1 MSYFIYL
8 FFEIEIWLI
17 CNVPGVQQSDL
28 VLYIYIYIYIY
39 IYTIFSTIAYNK
51 ILNIVPCA
59 KSRILFIFSICSSVY
74 MLILNS

>member
-8 FFEIEIWLI
+8 IFEIEIWLI

-28 VLYIYIYIYIY
+28 VLYIYN
-39 IYTIFSTIAYNK
+39 FSTIAYNK